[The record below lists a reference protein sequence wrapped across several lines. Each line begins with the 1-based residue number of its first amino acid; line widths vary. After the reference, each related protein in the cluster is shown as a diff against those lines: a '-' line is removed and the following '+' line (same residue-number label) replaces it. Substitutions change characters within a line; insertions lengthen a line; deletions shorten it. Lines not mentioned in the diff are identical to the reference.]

1 MRKAGA
7 KTTTTATQDV
17 SKICGNISE
26 TNFCKAPTEA
36 KTQSCRQLCDQNSGY
51 GALRCYNLSG
61 GCPGANGNNCY
72 PYHVWTGT
80 PNGSNYYSPNLQN
93 GTLYPTNNNLPTNAF
108 TVRCVLDLNLTP
120 CNKYKTGKKL
130 THTTAFCAKIKA
142 MRINK
147 YIAQTGIASRRKADE
162 LIQAGRVK
170 VNGEVV
176 TMLGFEIRRKD
187 KVYVDDKLVRGKNFE
202 YFRFYKP
209 AGYITTAS
217 DEKGRKTIY
226 DLLPDTMQSM
236 KPVGRLDKDSS
247 GLIILTNDGDL
258 IYDLTH
264 PSIKVSKVYRVT
276 VDAKLTKADLE
287 TLAKGIEIEKGK
299 VAYADVEL
307 LEATNKESLLE
318 MTLYQ
323 GMNRQI
329 RRMIEFLGHNVV
341 SLKRIR
347 HATIE
352 LTGLKKGQFKPLKP
366 KQIKELRTY
375 IEKIVNKEE
384 DNA

>member
-1 MRKAGA
+1 MPTVCA
-7 KTTTTATQDV
+7 V
-17 SKICGNISE
+17 SWIWDNISKNDYCHHNKQE
-26 TNFCKAPTEA
+26 LNI
-36 KTQSCRQLCDQNSGY
+36 LCN
-51 GALRCYNLSG
+51 
-61 GCPGANGNNCY
+61 
-72 PYHVWTGT
+72 H
-80 PNGSNYYSPNLQN
+80 
-93 GTLYPTNNNLPTNAF
+93 
-108 TVRCVLDLNLTP
+108 
-120 CNKYKTGKKL
+120 
-130 THTTAFCAKIKA
+130 FCAKIRA

-147 YIAQTGIASRRKADE
+147 YIAQSGIASRRKADE
-162 LIQAGRVK
+162 LIEAGRVK
-170 VNGEVV
+170 VNGEII
-176 TMLGFEIRRKD
+176 TMLGYEIRRKD
-187 KVYVDDKLVRGKNFE
+187 KVYVDGKLIDGKKFE

-226 DLLPDTMQSM
+226 DLLPNEMRTM

-258 IYDLTH
+258 IYELTH

-276 VDAKLTKADLE
+276 VDAKLTKEELK
-287 TLAKGIEIEKGK
+287 TLATGIDIEKGK
-299 VAYADVEL
+299 IPYADVEL
-307 LEATNKESLLE
+307 LESTNKESILE

-329 RRMIEFLGHNVV
+329 RKMMEFLGHNVI

-384 DNA
+384 NKE

>member
-1 MRKAGA
+1 
-7 KTTTTATQDV
+7 
-17 SKICGNISE
+17 
-26 TNFCKAPTEA
+26 
-36 KTQSCRQLCDQNSGY
+36 
-51 GALRCYNLSG
+51 
-61 GCPGANGNNCY
+61 
-72 PYHVWTGT
+72 
-80 PNGSNYYSPNLQN
+80 
-93 GTLYPTNNNLPTNAF
+93 
-108 TVRCVLDLNLTP
+108 
-120 CNKYKTGKKL
+120 
-130 THTTAFCAKIKA
+130 

-147 YIAQTGIASRRKADE
+147 YIAQSGIASRRKVDE
-162 LIQAGRVK
+162 LIEAGRVK

-187 KVYVDDKLVRGKNFE
+187 KVTVDDKLVFCKNYE

-209 AGYITTAS
+209 AGYITTTS

-226 DLLPDTMQSM
+226 NLLPDSMRAM

-276 VDAKLTKADLE
+276 VDSKLTKADLE

-299 VAYADVEL
+299 IAYADVEL

-329 RRMIEFLGHNVV
+329 RKMIEFLGHNVI

-366 KQIKELRTY
+366 KQVKELRTY
-375 IEKIVNKEE
+375 IEKIVNIKEE